1 MFRRG
6 TLAADK
12 VVDVNREAVRILEEV
27 VGCRADIDA
36 KCGRIK
42 GRAICGAAEAGILK
56 GLMGDMEEELLLHV
70 HARTLALA
78 NAKVWLIE
86 GRRVIEEVPV
96 EGHACVGGDSEHCGK
111 VIRVEPAQETWVHRE
126 AGIMRL
132 ALHECVPEGGETV
145 NDTLQTLRRLKGE

>member
-1 MFRRG
+1 MVWG
-6 TLAADK
+6 
-12 VVDVNREAVRILEEV
+12 LENSNPYHTRPLV
-27 VGCRADIDA
+27 CP
-36 KCGRIK
+36 
-42 GRAICGAAEAGILK
+42 L
-56 GLMGDMEEELLLHV
+56 
-70 HARTLALA
+70 
-78 NAKVWLIE
+78 
-86 GRRVIEEVPV
+86 VIEEVPV